1 MTRLNGISG
10 RRAVK
15 AFERAG
21 FRAGK
26 SLHGHIALSKAPG
39 QIVIVPLERELAP
52 YLLRAQIQRAGL
64 QEKEFLAFLP
74 RMVLGN
80 VLVIG

>member
-1 MTRLNGISG
+1 VTSLHGISG
-10 RRAVK
+10 RRAAK

-21 FRAGK
+21 FRVGK
-26 SLHGHIALSKAPG
+26 SLNGHISLSKSPS
-39 QIVIVPLERELAP
+39 QIVVLPLERELSP
-52 YLLRAQIQRAGL
+52 YLLRAQMQRAGL
-64 QEKEFLAFLP
+64 QEKEFLALLP

>member
-26 SLHGHIALSKAPG
+26 ALHGHISLSKAPG
-39 QIVIVPLERELAP
+39 QIVVLPLERELSP

-80 VLVIG
+80 LLVIG

>member
-1 MTRLNGISG
+1 MTRLSGISG

-26 SLHGHIALSKAPG
+26 PLHGHISLSKAPG
-39 QIVIVPLERELAP
+39 QIVVLPLERDLAP
-52 YLLRAQIQRAGL
+52 YLLRAQMQRAGL
-64 QEKEFLAFLP
+64 GEKEFLAFLP

-80 VLVIG
+80 LLVIG

>member
-1 MTRLNGISG
+1 MTRLSGISG

-26 SLHGHIALSKAPG
+26 SLNGHIPLSKSPG
-39 QIVIVPLERELAP
+39 QIVILPLERELAP

>member
-1 MTRLNGISG
+1 MTSLHGISG
-10 RRAVK
+10 RRAAK

-26 SLHGHIALSKAPG
+26 SLHGHISLSKGPA
-39 QIVIVPLERELAP
+39 QIIVLPLERELSP
-52 YLLRAQIQRAGL
+52 YLLRAQLQRTGL

>member
-1 MTRLNGISG
+1 MTRLTGISG

-26 SLHGHIALSKAPG
+26 ALNGHISLTKSPG
-39 QIVIVPLERELAP
+39 QIVVLPLDRELAP
-52 YLLRAQIQRAGL
+52 YLLRAQMQRAGL
-64 QEKEFLAFLP
+64 GEKEFLAFLP

-80 VLVIG
+80 LLVIG

>member
-1 MTRLNGISG
+1 MSRLNGISG

-26 SLHGHIALSKAPG
+26 SLSGHIPLNKAPG
-39 QIVIVPLERELAP
+39 QVVILPLERELAP
-52 YLLRAQIQRAGL
+52 YLLRAQLQRAGL
-64 QEKEFLAFLP
+64 PEKEFLAFLP

>member
-1 MTRLNGISG
+1 MSRLTGISG

-26 SLHGHIALSKAPG
+26 PLNGHVPLSKVAG
-39 QIVIVPLERELAP
+39 QVIVLPLERELSP
-52 YLLRAQIQRAGL
+52 YLLRAQLQRAGL
-64 QEKEFLAFLP
+64 QEKEFLARLP
-74 RMVLGN
+74 RMVLGKL
-80 VLVIG
+80 LVIG

>member
-1 MTRLNGISG
+1 MSRLAGISG

-26 SLHGHIALSKAPG
+26 PLHGHIPLSRTAG
-39 QIVIVPLERELAP
+39 QIIVLPLERELSP
-52 YLLRAQIQRAGL
+52 YLLRAQLQRVGL
-64 QEKEFLAFLP
+64 QEKEFLAQLP
-74 RMVLGN
+74 RMVLGKL
-80 VLVIG
+80 LVIG